1 MQSQTP
7 PASSP
12 VEAVVLPQTED
23 AVSVPKWWLKNEIVE
38 LESEASEAIDKKMYF
53 TAGKLFGKAEAYK
66 EILEGDE

>member
-38 LESEASEAIDKKMYF
+38 LEAEASEAIDKKMYF